1 MKQIFTL
8 IALFAFALAFSQSDP
23 QAKKLLD
30 EVSNQTKSYTSIKLS
45 FTYSIEN
52 KQQNLP
58 TKKEKGTLILSGS
71 KYNISLMGINQICDG
86 VNIWRIMPEDE
97 VIETSKVGDDDE
109 GTTNPA
115 ELLTMYEKGFRY
127 QMIGKG
133 TFETK
138 AVTQIKLIPVDPK
151 KASFSHIEV
160 GVDEA
165 KKQIVYVR
173 EFGKNGTTTTY
184 SINTFESNLTLGPK
198 TFKVNP
204 ADYPG
209 YEIVDVGF

>member
-1 MKQIFTL
+1 MKQIFSL
-8 IALFAFALAFSQSDP
+8 LAIALFSMTFAQSDP
-23 QAKKLLD
+23 AAKKLLD
-30 EVSNQTKSYTSIKLS
+30 EVSKQTKSYTSIKLAFS
-45 FTYSIEN
+45 YSIEN

-58 TKKEKGTLILSGS
+58 TKKEKGSLILSGN
-71 KYNISLMGINQICDG
+71 KYNISLMGINQISDG

-97 VIETSKVGDDDE
+97 VIETSKVSDDE
-109 GTTNPA
+109 EGGSNPA
-115 ELLTMYEKGFRY
+115 ELLTMYEKGFRF

-133 TFETK
+133 SFESK
-138 AVTQIKLIPVDPK
+138 AVTQIKLIPENPK
-151 KASFSHIEV
+151 SASFTHIEV

-173 EFGKNGTTTTY
+173 EFGKNGTNTTY
-184 SINTFESNLTLGPK
+184 SITTFETNLTLGPK
-198 TFKVNP
+198 TFKVSP

>member
-1 MKQIFTL
+1 MKHILSFL
-8 IALFAFALAFSQSDP
+8 AISVYSLAFSQSDP

-30 EVSNQTKSYTSIKLS
+30 EVSAKTKSYSSIKLAFS
-45 FTYSIEN
+45 YSIEN

-97 VIETSKVGDDDE
+97 VIETSKVGDDEE
-109 GTTNPA
+109 GATNPA

-127 QMIGKG
+127 QLIGKG

-138 AVTQIKLIPVDPK
+138 AVMQIKLVPENPK
-151 KASFSHIEV
+151 SASFTHIEV

-173 EFGKNGTTTTY
+173 EFGKNGTNTTY
-184 SINTFESNLTLGPK
+184 SITTFETNLTLGPK
-198 TFKVNP
+198 TFKVSP